1 MPRSTS
7 RLVIFAFVV
16 FCSIQAQSD
25 AASPRVG
32 FLSPSTAESTAPVL
46 AGLRQGL
53 REHGY
58 VDGTNITIETRF
70 ANNRFDRLPDLARE
84 LIGIPVDVLVTNVT
98 QASIAAKEKTQ
109 TIPIVMIGVG
119 DPVASGL
126 VASLSRPGTNV
137 TGTSGAFSESA
148 GKRLQLL
155 KEAVPGLQRVAV
167 LWNPAN
173 PIFQMQI
180 LEETKAAARSLGI
193 EVQLFE
199 AHDFGTIEKAFAAM
213 SKQRVS
219 AVDVLPDP
227 MFAANWARIAALAT
241 RTRLPSVTMSSAY
254 AEAGGLMTYGA
265 SIPELAR
272 GAGAYV
278 AKILKGAKPTELPV
292 ERPTKW
298 ELVINART
306 AKQIGLTVPP
316 SLRLRAD
323 RLIE

>member
-1 MPRSTS
+1 
-7 RLVIFAFVV
+7 
-16 FCSIQAQSD
+16 
-25 AASPRVG
+25 
-32 FLSPSTAESTAPVL
+32 VL

-58 VDGTNITIETRF
+58 IDGINITIETRF
-70 ANNRFDRLPDLARE
+70 ADNRFDRLPDLARE
-84 LIGIPVDVLVTNVT
+84 LIGLPVDVLVTFVT

-109 TIPIVMIGVG
+109 TIPIVMVGVG

-126 VASLSRPGTNV
+126 VASLSRPGANV

-155 KEAVPGLQRVAV
+155 KEAIPGLQRVAV

-173 PIFQMQI
+173 SIFQTQI
-180 LEETKAAARSLGI
+180 LEETKAAARPLGI
-193 EVQLFE
+193 ELQLFE
-199 AHDFGTIEKAFAAM
+199 AHDAETIEKAFTAM

-227 MFAANWARIAALAT
+227 MFATNWARIAALAT

-272 GAGAYV
+272 GAGGYV
-278 AKILKGAKPTELPV
+278 AKILNGAKPTELPV
-292 ERPTKW
+292 VRPTKW
-298 ELVINART
+298 ELVINTVA